1 LISQEVDVS
10 ALIDSTLEEIDSN
23 LRDLRRQLSTLEA
36 FRRQIVGDDR
46 PLITGGD
53 RHPERSAAAIT

>member
-1 LISQEVDVS
+1 VS

-36 FRRQIVGDDR
+36 FRRQIVADER

-53 RHPERSAAAIT
+53 GRPERAAGAVT